1 MTEGRQCQVHL
12 LDDRKLELLV
22 QPKLLSR
29 DLLDLVSSHFNLK
42 EKEYFGLFFIDDTGQ
57 SNWLQLD
64 RRVLDHDFTK
74 KTGPLELKFLVR
86 FYIEKITF
94 LKDNTTVEL
103 FFLNAKSSVFNEII
117 EVESEN
123 VFKLAAYALQE
134 AKGDYTNVES
144 SRSDLNK
151 LPVLP
156 TRVLREHPSLAYCED
171 RVIECHENLKG
182 LSRGQAIVQYL
193 ALVESLPTYGVH
205 YYPVKDKQGLP
216 WWLGVSYK
224 GIGQYDLQDKLKPRK
239 LFQWKQL
246 DNLYFREKKFAV
258 EVNDPHRRTVS
269 RRTFGQTGSVIHSWY
284 ASHSLIKTIWV
295 MAISQHQFYLDR
307 KQSKSKVATARSLND
322 ITMDLTEIRAPRI
335 SKLSSL
341 ESKDQLIMASN
352 GSLISA
358 DSEVS
363 EEQKKEKIA
372 DLKKKRKDLQDTLS
386 QKLEEL
392 KKICLREAELTGSLP
407 KEYPLASGEKPP
419 GVRRRMGTAFKLDDL
434 FPYDA
439 DPHLRNLESRFALQQ
454 KIVEAAKKLANEAEL
469 CKTVKK
475 KRRRNCLD
483 AMRKLH
489 EIEDEINEYRVKTGK
504 KPTQRASIII
514 ADDVNPA
521 ELSSLSDSLTLDDD
535 EDLGDQRQRSR
546 SVQYSPR
553 PHHSDTLSLHYQ
565 SDRRASAHNQLQDLG
580 TNSRLNDGEVREP
593 FHYNHADALSSHIS
607 PYKPASRQP
616 RDARSMPPTPLLTR
630 NAYSSTQI
638 RSEDGPQ
645 HFRQRSGSL
654 ESQSQFLVETAPPAP
669 ASVLARR
676 SNSTEFLDDGSS
688 YTSQSSV
695 EYTAP
700 GNHTHRPR
708 DRRRGRKGNVYANS
722 GSMPNLAQT
731 DARYNTYQPPRAPRP
746 TTTAYYVTGYPSY
759 PEPEPYSNGVYMYH
773 NELEGHYNVHPSYN
787 AAPAYHGHDAYSS
800 RYGDDETDSMAQ
812 NPYATLRPPRN
823 RHAPPR
829 TEHVTRNIQ
838 KALVEE
844 HLRGWYHR
852 NASHK
857 QPQAYDYNQ
866 RGSQQS
872 LGYQTM
878 PAPYCRTMSYS
889 SVSSHQSST
898 AGGRPG
904 HLGGGM
910 VEYDVPLPVQ
920 QHYPSYGTAHY
931 GTAHHPAYS
940 RSYVDVNQTD
950 TFIDSQT
957 DTFIDSQTDTFI
969 DSQTKTYIDSQT
981 KTYIDSQTD
990 PYIDSQTDPY
1000 IDSQTDPFIDS
1011 QTDPFIDSQTD
1022 PFIDSQTNCS
1032 LDPDDQRLYWHEGSS
1047 KPGTI
1052 V

>member
-1 MTEGRQCQVHL
+1 MAVNFMSRVEELLASSSQVVWSLAEQTLRRWSSQGLMPARRFLQTWWQLGDFYQMTEGRLCQVHL

-74 KTGPLELKFLVR
+74 KTGPMELKFLVR

-171 RVIECHENLKG
+171 RVIEHYENLKG

-269 RRTFGQTGSVIHSWY
+269 RRSFGQTGSVIHSWY

-335 SKLSSL
+335 SKLSSI

-352 GSLISA
+352 GSLISAGSA

-372 DLKKKRKDLQDTLS
+372 DLKKKQKDLQDTLT

-419 GVRRRMGTAFKLDDL
+419 VVRRRMGTAFKLDDL

-489 EIEDEINEYRVKTGK
+489 EIEEEINEYRVKTGK

-514 ADDVNPA
+514 ADDVNSA

-565 SDRRASAHNQLQDLG
+565 SDRRASAQNQLQDLG
-580 TNSRLNDGEVREP
+580 TSSRLNDGEVREP
-593 FHYNHADALSSHIS
+593 FHYNHTDALSSHIS

-654 ESQSQFLVETAPPAP
+654 ESQSQLLVETAPPVP
-669 ASVLARR
+669 VSVLARR
-676 SNSTEFLDDGSS
+676 SNSTEVLDDGSS
-688 YTSQSSV
+688 YTSQSSM
-695 EYTAP
+695 EYMAP

-759 PEPEPYSNGVYMYH
+759 TEPEPYSNGVYMYN

-800 RYGDDETDSMAQ
+800 RYGGDETDSMAQ

-823 RHAPPR
+823 RHAQPR

-857 QPQAYDYNQ
+857 QPQAYDYIQ

-910 VEYDVPLPVQ
+910 VEYDVQ

-940 RSYVDVNQTD
+940 RCPPAEYEWRRCGRLESGQARA
-950 TFIDSQT
+950 
-957 DTFIDSQTDTFI
+957 
-969 DSQTKTYIDSQT
+969 
-981 KTYIDSQTD
+981 
-990 PYIDSQTDPY
+990 PG
-1000 IDSQTDPFIDS
+1000 
-1011 QTDPFIDSQTD
+1011 
-1022 PFIDSQTNCS
+1022 S
-1032 LDPDDQRLYWHEGSS
+1032 LEMYDAGAYH
-1047 KPGTI
+1047 GTEF
-1052 V
+1052 

>member
-1 MTEGRQCQVHL
+1 MAVSFVSRVEELLASSSQVVWNLAEQTLRRWSSQGLMPARRFLQTWWQLGDFYQMTEGRLCQVHL

-74 KTGPLELKFLVR
+74 KTGPMELKFLVR

-94 LKDNTTVEL
+94 LKENTTVEL
-103 FFLNAKSSVFNEII
+103 FFLNAKS
-117 EVESEN
+117 
-123 VFKLAAYALQE
+123 
-134 AKGDYTNVES
+134 VES

-156 TRVLREHPSLAYCED
+156 TRVLREHPSLWC
-171 RVIECHENLKG
+171 
-182 LSRGQAIVQYL
+182 
-193 ALVESLPTYGVH
+193 ALPSQQ
-205 YYPVKDKQGLP
+205 DKQGLP

-295 MAISQHQFYLDR
+295 MAISQHRFYLDR

-358 DSEVS
+358 GSADSEVS
-363 EEQKKEKIA
+363 EEQKKKVA
-372 DLKKKRKDLQDTLS
+372 DLKKKRQDLQDSLT

-419 GVRRRMGTAFKLDDL
+419 VVRRRMGTAFKLDDL

-489 EIEDEINEYRVKTGK
+489 EIEDEINEYRVKMGK
-504 KPTQRASIII
+504 NTSKALVSPLFS
-514 ADDVNPA
+514 DDVNPA
-521 ELSSLSDSLTLDDD
+521 ELSSLSDSLTLDDG
-535 EDLGDQRQRSR
+535 ECCGG
-546 SVQYSPR
+546 YII
-553 PHHSDTLSLHYQ
+553 HSFIHAYILH
-565 SDRRASAHNQLQDLG
+565 
-580 TNSRLNDGEVREP
+580 DGEVREP

-654 ESQSQFLVETAPPAP
+654 ESQSQFLVETVPPAS

-695 EYTAP
+695 EYSAP

-708 DRRRGRKGNVYANS
+708 DRRRGRKSNVYANS

-759 PEPEPYSNGVYMYH
+759 PEPDPYSNGVYMYH
-773 NELEGHYNVHPSYN
+773 NELEGHYNIHPSYN
-787 AAPAYHGHDAYSS
+787 AAPAYHRHDAYSS

-878 PAPYCRTMSYS
+878 PYS

-904 HLGGGM
+904 HLRGGM

-940 RSYVDVNQTD
+940 R
-950 TFIDSQT
+950 
-957 DTFIDSQTDTFI
+957 
-969 DSQTKTYIDSQT
+969 
-981 KTYIDSQTD
+981 
-990 PYIDSQTDPY
+990 
-1000 IDSQTDPFIDS
+1000 
-1011 QTDPFIDSQTD
+1011 
-1022 PFIDSQTNCS
+1022 
-1032 LDPDDQRLYWHEGSS
+1032 
-1047 KPGTI
+1047 
-1052 V
+1052 

>member
-1 MTEGRQCQVHL
+1 MALGFMSGVEELLASSCKVVWSLAEQTLRRWSSQGIMPAPRFLQTWWQLGEFYQMTEGRLCQVHL
-12 LDDRKLELLV
+12 LDDRKLDLMV

-42 EKEYFGLFFIDDTGQ
+42 EKEYFGISFIDDTGQ
-57 SNWLQLD
+57 SKWLQLD

-94 LKDNTTVEL
+94 LKENTTVEL

-134 AKGDYTNVES
+134 AKGDYTSVES

-156 TRVLREHPSLAYCED
+156 TRVLREHPSLVYCED
-171 RVIECHENLKG
+171 RVIEHYENLKG
-182 LSRGQAIVQYL
+182 LSRGQAIVRYL

-246 DNLYFREKKFAV
+246 ENLYFREKKFAV
-258 EVNDPHRRTVS
+258 EVNDPDRRIVS
-269 RRTFGQTGSVIHSWY
+269 RRTFGQTGLVIHTWY

-307 KQSKSKVATARSLND
+307 KQSKSKVTTARSLGD
-322 ITMDLTEIRAPRI
+322 IAMDLTEIGAPWI
-335 SKLSSL
+335 SKLSSM

-352 GSLISA
+352 RSLISA
-358 DSEVS
+358 GSGDSDVS
-363 EEQKKEKIA
+363 EELKKEKIA
-372 DLKKKRKDLQDTLS
+372 DLKNKEKDLQDSLT

-392 KKICLREAELTGSLP
+392 KKICLREAELTGRLP
-407 KEYPLASGEKPP
+407 KEYPLDSGEKPP
-419 GVRRRMGTAFKLDDL
+419 AVRRRMGTAFKLDDL

-483 AMRKLH
+483 ATRKLQ
-489 EIEDEINEYRVKTGK
+489 EIEEEINKYRIKTGK

-514 ADDVNPA
+514 TDDVNLA

-535 EDLGDQRQRSR
+535 EDLGGQRQQSH

-553 PHHSDTLSLHYQ
+553 PHHSETLSFHYQ
-565 SDRRASAHNQLQDLG
+565 SDRLASAHEQSQDL
-580 TNSRLNDGEVREP
+580 NPN
-593 FHYNHADALSSHIS
+593 N
-607 PYKPASRQP
+607 
-616 RDARSMPPTPLLTR
+616 RS
-630 NAYSSTQI
+630 
-638 RSEDGPQ
+638 DDDPQ

-654 ESQSQFLVETAPPAP
+654 ESQSQETTPPAP
-669 ASVLARR
+669 AFVPFRR
-676 SNSTEFLDDGSS
+676 SNSTEVLDDGSS
-688 YTSQSSV
+688 YTSQSSA
-695 EYTAP
+695 EYTVP

-708 DRRRGRKGNVYANS
+708 DRWRGRKGNIYANT
-722 GSMPNLAQT
+722 GSMPNLAQA
-731 DARYNTYQPPRAPRP
+731 DACYNTYQPPRAPRP

-759 PEPEPYSNGVYMYH
+759 TEPEPYSNGVYMYN
-773 NELEGHYNVHPSYN
+773 NELEGHYNVNPSYH
-787 AAPAYHGHDAYSS
+787 AAPANHGHDVYSS
-800 RYGDDETDSMAQ
+800 RYGDDEMDSMAQ

-823 RHAPPR
+823 RQALPR
-829 TEHVTRNIQ
+829 TEHLTKNIQ
-838 KALVEE
+838 KALVAE
-844 HLRGWYHR
+844 HLKGWYQR

-857 QPQAYDYNQ
+857 QPQTYDYNQ

-878 PAPYCRTMSYS
+878 PAPYSRNTSYS
-889 SVSSHQSST
+889 SVSSQQSST
-898 AGGRPG
+898 
-904 HLGGGM
+904 GGGM
-910 VEYDVPLPVQ
+910 SEFHMPLPVQ
-920 QHYPSYGTAHY
+920 QPYPSYGTAHY
-931 GTAHHPAYS
+931 SQHAHNRPN
-940 RSYVDVNQTD
+940 VDVNQTE
-950 TFIDSQT
+950 
-957 DTFIDSQTDTFI
+957 
-969 DSQTKTYIDSQT
+969 TYIN
-981 KTYIDSQTD
+981 
-990 PYIDSQTDPY
+990 
-1000 IDSQTDPFIDS
+1000 
-1011 QTDPFIDSQTD
+1011 
-1022 PFIDSQTNCS
+1022 SQTNCS